1 MIQDLINNN
10 SHTFDLKNK
19 CYACNMSGHCV
30 QKCNKIHFCPD
41 KEKIIKKNEFS
52 FPQVRQVFTRK
63 KNKKKKMGLFKAI
76 KIEINDAPD
85 SDERSSINS
94 GDYSS
99 EYNVQDNSDIQEK
112 EKDTEEY
119 KKEEFYD
126 SNYLPIEPQSRKL
139 SSKHVNDRP
148 SIIFNSQQEPRISL
162 NSDSVPRKSQ
172 SELTQEKEKM
182 ESSVRVPTKI
192 KSKIMDKEPE
202 SEISSIVNQLNEFD
216 KIQNY
221 KKYFPEMNFESIQKI
236 FNENNNSYYTNNK
249 RKAHCF
255 KKYSMYT
262 FNINSM
268 YTLINRRRKMK
279 TRSLKSYTKESS
291 NKKSQP
297 DAFVNFIK
305 KTMELI
311 KKKKEAK
318 KWFHPFLRL
327 IKKK

>member
-1 MIQDLINNN
+1 
-10 SHTFDLKNK
+10 
-19 CYACNMSGHCV
+19 
-30 QKCNKIHFCPD
+30 
-41 KEKIIKKNEFS
+41 
-52 FPQVRQVFTRK
+52 
-63 KNKKKKMGLFKAI
+63 MGIFKAI
-76 KIEINDAPD
+76 KIELNDAPD

-112 EKDTEEY
+112 EKDTDEY
-119 KKEEFYD
+119 KKQEFYD
-126 SNYLPIEPQSRKL
+126 NHYLPIEPQSRKL
-139 SSKHVNDRP
+139 SSKHTNDRP
-148 SIIFNSQQEPRISL
+148 SIMLNSHDRPSIMLNSQQEPRISL
-162 NSDSVPRKSQ
+162 NSESFPLKSQ
-172 SELTQEKEKM
+172 SELLQDKEKM
-182 ESSVRVPTKI
+182 ESSIRAPSKI
-192 KSKIMDKEPE
+192 KSKIIDKEPE

-236 FNENNNSYYTNNK
+236 LNENNNSYYTNNK
-249 RKAHCF
+249 RKAHCL
-255 KKYSMYT
+255 KRYSMYT

-268 YTLINRRRKMK
+268 YNLINRRRKMK
-279 TRSLKSYTKESS
+279 PRSLKSNAREGSS
-291 NKKSQP
+291 KKSQP